1 MNEALMLQLSNALAG
16 KVDSKTALDAVEKE
30 YEKLLDG
37 QLPITYQ

>member
-1 MNEALMLQLSNALAG
+1 MNEALMLQLSNVLSG
-16 KVDSKTALDAVEKE
+16 KAEPKEGLDAVAKE